1 VLTIF
6 LIFLLLF
13 HASYTLTKNS
23 DFWYNGFMTNQ
34 EKNDGLALKI
44 FSEMCCSN
52 CSCKSENESQKIS
65 EIDNAG
71 REKFWEDIGRP
82 NDGI

>member
-1 VLTIF
+1 
-6 LIFLLLF
+6 
-13 HASYTLTKNS
+13 
-23 DFWYNGFMTNQ
+23 MTNQ

-44 FSEMCCSN
+44 FSEICCSN

-82 NDGI
+82 DDGI